1 MSRDIC
7 AELYNAIIKLR
18 PDWHHEDDDK
28 GTIKVVITGS
38 AADEAKLQ
46 PHIRSKKRR
55 KELAKRFKNPDD
67 EMKLVIVRDM
77 WLTGFDAPSLHTM
90 YIDKPMRGHGLMQV
104 IARVNRVFK
113 DKPGGLVVDYLGIAD
128 QLKEALKN
136 YTEGDRGETGIPTEV
151 ALALMQEKYEV
162 VKAMYHGFDY
172 EKFFTGTPGERLSLI
187 PAAMNHILELT
198 DGKERYVKAVTELSK
213 AFALVSSLDEAIAI
227 RPD

>member
-1 MSRDIC
+1 
-7 AELYNAIIKLR
+7 
-18 PDWHHEDDDK
+18 
-28 GTIKVVITGS
+28 
-38 AADEAKLQ
+38 
-46 PHIRSKKRR
+46 
-55 KELAKRFKNPDD
+55 
-67 EMKLVIVRDM
+67 
-77 WLTGFDAPSLHTM
+77 
-90 YIDKPMRGHGLMQV
+90 
-104 IARVNRVFK
+104 
-113 DKPGGLVVDYLGIAD
+113 
-128 QLKEALKN
+128 
-136 YTEGDRGETGIPTEV
+136 ETGIPTEV